1 MTVFRGFIFFFILF
15 ITSCAP
21 QATKE
26 VPAEF
31 QPGQKIFHKVCSN
44 CHGSDAMGKHT
55 EAPRLI
61 DVEYIQENFS
71 DADIFQTAV
80 EGVNKMPSQRSKVSD
95 EELKEII
102 KYLRYSQKAANI
114 VAEEDEGDE
123 EETLE
128 EESPQ

>member
-1 MTVFRGFIFFFILF
+1 MTAFRGLVYFLILF
-15 ITSCAP
+15 IASCAP
-21 QATKE
+21 KATKE
-26 VPAEF
+26 VPGEF
-31 QPGQKIFHKVCSN
+31 KPGQKIFHKVCSN

-71 DADIFQTAV
+71 DDEIFQTAI

-95 EELKEII
+95 DELKEII
-102 KYLRYSQKAANI
+102 KYLRYSQQAAGL
-114 VAEEDEGDE
+114 VAEDE
-123 EETLE
+123 EEEILA